1 MSTTLIHSTRIF
13 NGHTLLTTHGSILL
27 SNSPPTI
34 LSIYTSN
41 PSPLPPATFTI
52 DGTNHTILPGL
63 IDAHVHCHKGI
74 PELAQAIK
82 FGVTTVCDLY
92 SEVENVEGVKR
103 ALGTWFGGEAEEGN
117 GSQRNDVADFRS
129 ACLPA
134 TVEAGWPE
142 PVIRATVADGD
153 VADKW
158 IARWPKLKS
167 AEDAE
172 AYVKQNISRGA
183 DYIKLMHESGSIM
196 AHTGPLPTPSIALQA
211 SVIASAH
218 AHNLITLAHA
228 LSLKDTLAVLEA
240 GTDGLAHCFCDEEPT
255 QELVDKYKEHDSFLI
270 PTLIVVAT
278 LTGEET
284 DSSNAFANGDMAQK
298 HLGEEEKSCFCG
310 RMMMGKE
317 ECRVDYAYH
326 TVKLLKDNGIDIV
339 AGTDTATGLKGTA
352 FGLSLHQELSLY
364 VERCGFSPIEALRSA
379 TSVSARRFKM
389 GDRGVLREGLRA
401 DMVMVRGDPA
411 VDIRDS
417 INVVGVWKGGDRL
430 EMGS

>member
-1 MSTTLIHSTRIF
+1 MPTTLIHSARIF
-13 NGHTLLTTHGSILL
+13 DGTTLLTPSGSILL
-27 SNSPPTI
+27 STTPPSI
-34 LSIYTSN
+34 LSIHLDN
-41 PSPLPPATFTI
+41 PSPLPAADIII
-52 DGTNHTILPGL
+52 DGTHHTVLPGL
-63 IDAHVHCHKGI
+63 IDGHVHCHKGL
-74 PELAQAIK
+74 PELGQAIK
-82 FGVTTVCDLY
+82 FGVTTVCDMY

-103 ALGTWFGGEAEEGN
+103 ALGTWDGGEG
-117 GSQRNDVADFRS
+117 GGRNDVADFRS

-134 TVEAGWPE
+134 TVEGGWPE
-142 PVIRATVADGD
+142 PVIRETVVDGD

-158 IARWPKLKS
+158 IARWPKLKT

-172 AYVKQNISRGA
+172 SYVKQNISRGA
-183 DYIKLMHESGSIM
+183 NYIKLMHESGSIM
-196 AHTGPLPTPSIALQA
+196 AYTGPLPTPSIPLQA

-255 QELVDKYKEHDSFLI
+255 KELVDAYKKHDSFLV

-278 LTGEET
+278 LTGEEK
-284 DSSNAFANGDMAQK
+284 DSSDAFVNGHMAKK

-310 RMMMGKE
+310 RMMMGKK
-317 ECRVDYAYH
+317 ECKVEYAYR
-326 TVKLLKDNGIDIV
+326 TVKLLKENGLDIV

-379 TSVSARRFKM
+379 TSVSARRFRM
-389 GDRGVLREGLRA
+389 SDRGVLKEGLRA
-401 DMVMVRGDPA
+401 DVLLVKGDPT
-411 VDIRDS
+411 VSIKDS
-417 INVVGVWKGGDRL
+417 INVEGVWRGGERLGGDV
-430 EMGS
+430 